1 MMMKSLPNLTGPMPM
16 WPRCV
21 SLKISRIPIASA
33 AQNRRIPSNRF
44 LKSIFLIFFLSSD
57 VRKQNRLCCNHQN
70 RQNQKDPKSPR
81 SGRFINRTAAFLR
94 NRHQRRTKR
103 VPHPSKFRAKCS
115 NTTVLRSLK
124 SIFPSQSLIALPGC
138 GIHED
143 SDYGSQKVSNGLC
156 ANDSVITKACG
167 RNQDYDGKNHAL
179 PAD

>member
-81 SGRFINRTAAFLR
+81 SGRLINRTAAFLR

-103 VPHPSKFRAKCS
+103 RAASVKIPGEMIEHNGFAFSQINLPFSKFDRS
-115 NTTVLRSLK
+115 SWLR
-124 SIFPSQSLIALPGC
+124 
-138 GIHED
+138 H
-143 SDYGSQKVSNGLC
+143 
-156 ANDSVITKACG
+156 T
-167 RNQDYDGKNHAL
+167 
-179 PAD
+179 

>member
-70 RQNQKDPKSPR
+70 RQNQKDPKSPQ

-103 VPHPSKFRAKCS
+103 RAASVKIPGEMLEHNGSAVSQINLPFSKFDRS
-115 NTTVLRSLK
+115 SWLR
-124 SIFPSQSLIALPGC
+124 
-138 GIHED
+138 H
-143 SDYGSQKVSNGLC
+143 
-156 ANDSVITKACG
+156 T
-167 RNQDYDGKNHAL
+167 
-179 PAD
+179 

>member
-57 VRKQNRLCCNHQN
+57 VRKQNLLCCNHQN

-103 VPHPSKFRAKCS
+103 RAASVKIPGEMLEHNGSAVSQINLPFSKFDRS
-115 NTTVLRSLK
+115 SWLR
-124 SIFPSQSLIALPGC
+124 
-138 GIHED
+138 H
-143 SDYGSQKVSNGLC
+143 
-156 ANDSVITKACG
+156 T
-167 RNQDYDGKNHAL
+167 
-179 PAD
+179 

>member
-70 RQNQKDPKSPR
+70 RQNQKDPKSPQ
-81 SGRFINRTAAFLR
+81 SGRFINRTASFLL

-103 VPHPSKFRAKCS
+103 RAASVKIPGEMLEHNGSAVSQINLPFSKFDRS
-115 NTTVLRSLK
+115 SWLR
-124 SIFPSQSLIALPGC
+124 
-138 GIHED
+138 H
-143 SDYGSQKVSNGLC
+143 
-156 ANDSVITKACG
+156 T
-167 RNQDYDGKNHAL
+167 
-179 PAD
+179 

>member
-16 WPRCV
+16 WPQCV

-94 NRHQRRTKR
+94 NHHQRRTKR
-103 VPHPSKFRAKCS
+103 RAASVKIPGEMLEHNGSAVSQINLPFSKFDRS
-115 NTTVLRSLK
+115 SWLR
-124 SIFPSQSLIALPGC
+124 
-138 GIHED
+138 H
-143 SDYGSQKVSNGLC
+143 
-156 ANDSVITKACG
+156 T
-167 RNQDYDGKNHAL
+167 
-179 PAD
+179 

>member
-21 SLKISRIPIASA
+21 ILKIIRIPIASA

-70 RQNQKDPKSPR
+70 RQNQKDPKSTR

-94 NRHQRRTKR
+94 NRHHRRTKHR
-103 VPHPSKFRAKCS
+103 VASVKIPGEMLEHNGYAVSQINLPFSKFDRS
-115 NTTVLRSLK
+115 SWLR
-124 SIFPSQSLIALPGC
+124 
-138 GIHED
+138 H
-143 SDYGSQKVSNGLC
+143 
-156 ANDSVITKACG
+156 T
-167 RNQDYDGKNHAL
+167 
-179 PAD
+179 

>member
-70 RQNQKDPKSPR
+70 RQNQKDPKSPQ

-103 VPHPSKFRAKCS
+103 RAASVKIPGEMLEHNGSAVSQINLPFSKFGRS
-115 NTTVLRSLK
+115 SWLR
-124 SIFPSQSLIALPGC
+124 
-138 GIHED
+138 H
-143 SDYGSQKVSNGLC
+143 
-156 ANDSVITKACG
+156 T
-167 RNQDYDGKNHAL
+167 
-179 PAD
+179 

>member
-70 RQNQKDPKSPR
+70 RQNQTDPKSPR

-103 VPHPSKFRAKCS
+103 RAASVKIPGEMLEHNGSAVSQINLPFSKFDRS
-115 NTTVLRSLK
+115 SWLR
-124 SIFPSQSLIALPGC
+124 
-138 GIHED
+138 H
-143 SDYGSQKVSNGLC
+143 
-156 ANDSVITKACG
+156 T
-167 RNQDYDGKNHAL
+167 
-179 PAD
+179 

>member
-70 RQNQKDPKSPR
+70 RQNQKDPKSPQ

-103 VPHPSKFRAKCS
+103 RVASVKIPGEMIEHNSSAVSQINLPFSKFDRS
-115 NTTVLRSLK
+115 SWLR
-124 SIFPSQSLIALPGC
+124 
-138 GIHED
+138 H
-143 SDYGSQKVSNGLC
+143 
-156 ANDSVITKACG
+156 T
-167 RNQDYDGKNHAL
+167 
-179 PAD
+179 

>member
-1 MMMKSLPNLTGPMPM
+1 MMKSLPNLTGPMPM

-103 VPHPSKFRAKCS
+103 RSASVKIPGEMIEHNGSAVFQINLPFSKFDRS
-115 NTTVLRSLK
+115 SWLR
-124 SIFPSQSLIALPGC
+124 
-138 GIHED
+138 H
-143 SDYGSQKVSNGLC
+143 
-156 ANDSVITKACG
+156 T
-167 RNQDYDGKNHAL
+167 
-179 PAD
+179 

>member
-103 VPHPSKFRAKCS
+103 RAASVKITGEMLEHNGSAVSQINLPFSKFDRS
-115 NTTVLRSLK
+115 SWLR
-124 SIFPSQSLIALPGC
+124 
-138 GIHED
+138 H
-143 SDYGSQKVSNGLC
+143 
-156 ANDSVITKACG
+156 T
-167 RNQDYDGKNHAL
+167 
-179 PAD
+179 

>member
-103 VPHPSKFRAKCS
+103 RAASVKIPGKMLEHNGSAVSQINLPFSKFDRS
-115 NTTVLRSLK
+115 SWLR
-124 SIFPSQSLIALPGC
+124 
-138 GIHED
+138 H
-143 SDYGSQKVSNGLC
+143 
-156 ANDSVITKACG
+156 T
-167 RNQDYDGKNHAL
+167 
-179 PAD
+179 

>member
-70 RQNQKDPKSPR
+70 RQNQKDPKSPQ

-103 VPHPSKFRAKCS
+103 RVASVKIPGEMIEHNGSAVSQINLPFSKFDRS
-115 NTTVLRSLK
+115 SWLR
-124 SIFPSQSLIALPGC
+124 
-138 GIHED
+138 H
-143 SDYGSQKVSNGLC
+143 
-156 ANDSVITKACG
+156 T
-167 RNQDYDGKNHAL
+167 
-179 PAD
+179 

>member
-21 SLKISRIPIASA
+21 SLKISRIPSASA

-70 RQNQKDPKSPR
+70 RQNQTDPKGPR

-94 NRHQRRTKR
+94 NRHHRRTKR
-103 VPHPSKFRAKCS
+103 RVASVKIPGEMIEHNGSAVSQINLPFSKFDRS
-115 NTTVLRSLK
+115 SWLR
-124 SIFPSQSLIALPGC
+124 
-138 GIHED
+138 H
-143 SDYGSQKVSNGLC
+143 
-156 ANDSVITKACG
+156 T
-167 RNQDYDGKNHAL
+167 
-179 PAD
+179 

>member
-70 RQNQKDPKSPR
+70 RQNQKVPDLVDSSTEPLLSCAIA
-81 SGRFINRTAAFLR
+81 INVEPSA
-94 NRHQRRTKR
+94 

-124 SIFPSQSLIALPGC
+124 SIFISQSLIALLGC
-138 GIHED
+138 NIHD
-143 SDYGSQKVSNGLC
+143 DPDCSGQNVSNGLC

>member
-103 VPHPSKFRAKCS
+103 RVASVKIPGEMIEHNGSAVSQINLPFSKFDRS
-115 NTTVLRSLK
+115 SWLR
-124 SIFPSQSLIALPGC
+124 
-138 GIHED
+138 H
-143 SDYGSQKVSNGLC
+143 
-156 ANDSVITKACG
+156 T
-167 RNQDYDGKNHAL
+167 
-179 PAD
+179 